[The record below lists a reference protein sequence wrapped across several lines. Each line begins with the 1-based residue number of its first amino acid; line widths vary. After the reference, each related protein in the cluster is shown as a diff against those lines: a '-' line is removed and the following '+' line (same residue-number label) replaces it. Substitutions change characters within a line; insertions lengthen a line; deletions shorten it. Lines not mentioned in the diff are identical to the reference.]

1 MFLFILKYIFFFNSL
16 FKQGLDW
23 ILMGILSMP
32 SYDRP
37 GERLKKYGAGSLSD
51 SELLEILIGNTLKGS
66 VVSLS
71 QKLLK
76 KYNLNKLNE
85 LSFNELTK
93 ECNGDFVAASRIMS
107 FIELSK
113 RRSKLVN
120 GGYNKR
126 PITCAKDVYNMLKD
140 HVKELKKERL
150 YCVLLDTKNIPF
162 KVVRVSE
169 GTLNSS
175 LIHPRE
181 VFKEAIKESAFSVML
196 VHNHPSGNPEPSGE
210 DLDVTRKIIE
220 TGKMLD
226 ILVLDHVIIGKDK
239 FWNWLD
245 TQS

>member
-1 MFLFILKYIFFFNSL
+1 
-16 FKQGLDW
+16 
-23 ILMGILSMP
+23 MGILSMP